1 MPGQNS
7 PRHGDAEK
15 IRATT
20 SVGGKTGMGMLGN
33 YAKKKQTTNPDEDVV
48 MASESESEVDFDTAI
63 KNAAEGFRQINEKD

>member
-1 MPGQNS
+1 
-7 PRHGDAEK
+7 
-15 IRATT
+15 
-20 SVGGKTGMGMLGN
+20 MLGN